1 MENPIKMD
9 DLGGI
14 SHHFRKPPYIL
25 TSNGTSFRRV
35 CQPFQASHLS
45 PSGRGTQL
53 SEGRAMAICMEHY
66 PRQDVGH
73 RGYRDRSPEV

>member
-1 MENPIKMD
+1 MD
-9 DLGGI
+9 DFGVLQYY
-14 SHHFRKPPYIL
+14 HFRKPPYIL
-25 TSNGTSFRRV
+25 TSNGRNPSRFANHFSLTSF
-35 CQPFQASHLS
+35 PA
-45 PSGRGTQL
+45 SGRGTQR